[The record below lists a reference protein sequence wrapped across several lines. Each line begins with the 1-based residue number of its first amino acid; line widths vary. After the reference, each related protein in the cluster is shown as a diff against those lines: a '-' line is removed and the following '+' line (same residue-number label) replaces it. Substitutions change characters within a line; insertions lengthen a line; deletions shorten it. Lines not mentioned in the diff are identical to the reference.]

1 MIKVHRIFLIAFV
14 GMFQSVMGQN
24 CVNMRPLTDAEHSF
38 QSAVVRK
45 LQAIF
50 EVQQF
55 EGYIIDEGADSY
67 APQVWSEVCADRN
80 GVDPFNLLG
89 FYTYVLD
96 PGLQANQVI
105 LQQVNSINYADEGE
119 ALDKLR
125 NLGNQIRLECEWGI
139 NTIPFTLKNVGT
151 PIQQEKIG
159 DVTIFRLNNAHK
171 EDTKSNDFRA
181 RTVIVKGDI
190 EVTDQTVT
198 SDEIKI
204 FEKTIRAKPTKTAF
218 DSRLNAFLVVT
229 GGKQN
234 IHHQLDVQQINQQ
247 LTLLIQP

>member
-1 MIKVHRIFLIAFV
+1 
-14 GMFQSVMGQN
+14 
-24 CVNMRPLTDAEHSF
+24 MRPLTDAEHSF

-89 FYTYVLD
+89 FYTYALN

-139 NTIPFTLKNVGT
+139 NTIPF
-151 PIQQEKIG
+151 
-159 DVTIFRLNNAHK
+159 
-171 EDTKSNDFRA
+171 
-181 RTVIVKGDI
+181 
-190 EVTDQTVT
+190 
-198 SDEIKI
+198 
-204 FEKTIRAKPTKTAF
+204 
-218 DSRLNAFLVVT
+218 
-229 GGKQN
+229 
-234 IHHQLDVQQINQQ
+234 
-247 LTLLIQP
+247 